1 MDAIG
6 AVHQGSG
13 GKLTAGRPRVL
24 AARAGSSSP
33 ADLDDSTSSGKLD
46 SASPP
51 APAVRAI
58 GDKMSGKERG
68 EEGRARRGADGEGE
82 DKEEGTFDM
91 VFSQLEVLK
100 LLQVVLR

>member
-13 GKLTAGRPRVL
+13 GKLTAGRPRAL
-24 AARAGSSSP
+24 AARAGSSSSSN
-33 ADLDDSTSSGKLD
+33 LDDSTSSGKLD
-46 SASPP
+46 GASLP
-51 APAVRAI
+51 APAVRAM
-58 GDKMSGKERG
+58 GDEKSGKERR

-82 DKEEGTFDM
+82 EKEEGTFDM
-91 VFSQLEVLK
+91 VFSQLEVLR